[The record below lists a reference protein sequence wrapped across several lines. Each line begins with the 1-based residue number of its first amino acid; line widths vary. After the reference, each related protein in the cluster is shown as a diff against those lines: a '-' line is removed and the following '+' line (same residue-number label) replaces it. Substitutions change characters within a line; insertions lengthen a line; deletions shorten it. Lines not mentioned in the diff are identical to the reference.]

1 MKIICAV
8 AGLVLLPFAIHSQ
21 NPLVIPDTLSGTTF
35 NLNVQTG
42 SQVFFP
48 PNTTPTYGYNGNFL
62 GPTLIM
68 NKWDS
73 VTINVTNNLS
83 SPTTTHWHGLHLPA
97 VCDGGPHQVIMPGAT
112 WSPVF
117 RVLNDA
123 GTFWYHPHGDMMTEL
138 QVTKGLGGMIIIR
151 DSAEAAYNLP
161 RTYGVDDFPL
171 VIQSKSFDVLYQLA
185 PYTVDDS
192 IMMVNGT
199 IDPYLQVPQQFVRLR
214 LLNGSA
220 NRVYNLGLEN
230 DSVFYIIGSDGGLL
244 AQPVPVTRLILSPG
258 ERMEV
263 LVDFSSYAASQSIY
277 LKSYSSEL
285 PNGYMGADSVGDAQH
300 QIPDYYNNPLN
311 GADFNILR
319 FDVAAPTANPVTTLP
334 SSFAPLNPW
343 LETQATVNRT
353 IEFTPD
359 TSIVG
364 PVAVV
369 EGPFFMNGSTF
380 DMDSVNQIVYINDI
394 EIWTLINSTMVAHPF
409 HMHDIQF
416 YVLDVNGNPPSAE
429 YTGQKDVITVEPYD
443 TVRFITRF
451 EHFADTSTPFMYH
464 CHLLHHED
472 EGMMGSFIVV
482 DTNALSVPGIQ
493 NDFSLVVFPNP
504 ASGEVTVVTPGNPG
518 VMTEYVVYDVAGNEI
533 LHLFTNERVLK
544 LDTQE
549 WSDGL
554 YFIRVQQEN
563 LTSTQK
569 LLINHRE

>member
-1 MKIICAV
+1 MKNICAV
-8 AGLVLLPFAIHSQ
+8 LILACLPLAAISQ
-21 NPLVIPDTLSGTTF
+21 NPLAIPDTLSGTTF
-35 NLNVQTG
+35 NLSAQNGTK
-42 SQVFFP
+42 VFFS

-73 VTINVTNNLS
+73 VTINVTNNLTAN
-83 SPTTTHWHGLHLPA
+83 TTVHWHGLHLPA
-97 VCDGGPHQVIMPGAT
+97 VCDGGPHQVITPGAT

-161 RTYGVDDFPL
+161 RTYGVDDFPI
-171 VIQSKSFDVLYQLA
+171 VVQSKSFDVLYQLA

-199 IDPYLQVPQQFVRLR
+199 IDPYLQVPQQVVRLR
-214 LLNGSA
+214 LLNASA
-220 NRVYNLGLEN
+220 NRVYNFGLEN

-244 AQPVPVTRLILSPG
+244 AQPVPVTRVVLSPG

-263 LVDFSSYAASQSIY
+263 LVDFSSYATSQSVY
-277 LKSYSSEL
+277 MKSYSSEL

-300 QIPDYYNNPLN
+300 VIPDYYNNPLN

-319 FDVAAPTANPVTTLP
+319 FDVVSPTANPVTAIP

-359 TSIVG
+359 TSVVG
-364 PVAVV
+364 PVALV

-380 DMDSVNQIVYINDI
+380 HMDSINQIVYINDI

-409 HMHDIQF
+409 HIHDIQF
-416 YVLDVNGNPPSAE
+416 FVLDINGNPPAAE
-429 YTGQKDVITVEPYD
+429 YSGQKDVITVEPYD
-443 TVRFITRF
+443 TVRFITKF
-451 EHFADTSTPFMYH
+451 TFFADTSTPFMYH

-472 EGMMGSFIVV
+472 EGMMGAFLVV
-482 DTNALSVPGIQ
+482 DTNALSVPQLQ
-493 NDFSLVVFPNP
+493 NPLFSFEIYPNP
-504 ASGEVTVVTPGNPG
+504 ASDEVSIFIASSGEE
-518 VMTEYVVYDVAGNEI
+518 TEFAVYDALGQEI
-533 LHLFTNERVLK
+533 LRTVRNDAIVK
-544 LDTQE
+544 LDTRE
-549 WSDGL
+549 WSNGL
-554 YFIRVQQEN
+554 YFIQVTRGNATQ
-563 LTSTQK
+563 TQK
-569 LLINHRE
+569 LVINRRN